1 MVLPAVETYA
11 YAFFQPDMES
21 QCGGHDDF
29 AVPVQFDLIQ
39 DNLKYFLEIIQN
51 RKSDFLEYMIVLL
64 IAAEICVSLF
74 DMYTRV

>member
-1 MVLPAVETYA
+1 MQHCVHDAGLKLQSSVVVERLVI
-11 YAFFQPDMES
+11 AFPM
-21 QCGGHDDF
+21 
-29 AVPVQFDLIQ
+29 PVQFDLIQ

>member
-1 MVLPAVETYA
+1 V
-11 YAFFQPDMES
+11 
-21 QCGGHDDF
+21 QCGSHDGVGVL
-29 AVPVQFDLIQ
+29 AQFDLIQ